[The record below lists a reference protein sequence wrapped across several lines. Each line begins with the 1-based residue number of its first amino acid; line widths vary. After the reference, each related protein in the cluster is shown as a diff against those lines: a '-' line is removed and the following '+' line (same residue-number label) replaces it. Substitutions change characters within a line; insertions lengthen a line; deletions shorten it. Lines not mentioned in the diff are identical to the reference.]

1 MPKVQIERLTVGE
14 IDENCYLVV
23 DPETGEL
30 LVIDPGAEAER
41 IFAAIGRRK
50 PRAVLLTH
58 GHFDHIGAV
67 DAVCEKYGVPVYIH
81 EADAPKLTD
90 PEANT
95 GCRFGHPVTVRT
107 QPRLLHDDEELNL
120 AGIGLKV
127 LHTPGHTKGG
137 CCFLTDEGQLFSGD
151 TLFRRG
157 WGRTDFPGGSEM
169 EMAASLKRL
178 RALSP
183 ETRVYPGHGAP
194 TTIGEER

>member
-1 MPKVQIERLTVGE
+1 MIRIQTIPVGE
-14 IDENCYLVV
+14 LQANCYVLSL
-23 DPETGEL
+23 DGREDAI
-30 LVIDPGAEAER
+30 VIDPGAEEPAIRLALGER
-41 IFAAIGRRK
+41 KIAAI
-50 PRAVLLTH
+50 LLTH
-58 GHFDHIGAV
+58 GHYDHIGAV
-67 DAVCEKYGVPVYIH
+67 AALRAGGAPVYIGAQDAQNLVNPLYSLAAMFGGAPSQGA
-81 EADAPKLTD
+81 ADFLLEDNETLT
-90 PEANT
+90 
-95 GCRFGHPVTVRT
+95 
-107 QPRLLHDDEELNL
+107 L
-120 AGIGLKV
+120 AGIRLRV

-169 EMAASLKRL
+169 EMAASLERL